1 MIGSNSAVGTASRK
15 LSQVSKADNNGRG
28 GLCIPL
34 QNRKVE
40 ISLSISDKLLQIC
53 FTDTTDRID
62 IRCPP
67 GQLNDEN
74 WKHVMNLKS
83 SHIS

>member
-1 MIGSNSAVGTASRK
+1 VIGSSSAVGTASRK
-15 LSQVSKADNNGRG
+15 LSQVSEADNNGKG
-28 GLCIPL
+28 GPCIPL
-34 QNRKVE
+34 QNREVE
-40 ISLSISDKLLQIC
+40 INLSISDKLLQIR

-74 WKHVMNLKS
+74 GN
-83 SHIS
+83 IS